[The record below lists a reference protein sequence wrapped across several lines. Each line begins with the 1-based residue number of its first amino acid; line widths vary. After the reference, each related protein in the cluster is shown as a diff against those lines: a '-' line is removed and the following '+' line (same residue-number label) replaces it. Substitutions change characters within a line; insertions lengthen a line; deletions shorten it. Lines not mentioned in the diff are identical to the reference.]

1 MTPAGHN
8 NQPLRL
14 PTQANEEIDR
24 SKRISFSWNG
34 KTYTGYQ
41 GDTIVSALYAA
52 GERVFSRSM
61 KYHSPRGVLTG
72 TLHDPGTIVQVDD
85 EPNVRGAHRLIR
97 EAMEV
102 SSQNTWPSLKYDV
115 RAVNQLGA
123 RFLGPG
129 FYYKTFMKP
138 DFLRPLYQKVLRGF
152 VHGGVASDDRP
163 DEIFEK
169 RYAHTDVLVAGGGPA
184 GMEAALAAAEAGAAV
199 MLVEEDHELGGHL
212 RWTDGELARQ
222 LRSQVI
228 SNPHITVYTN
238 ATVAARYD
246 DNWLAVVQRSPRRG
260 MAERIIKTRARSLV
274 VAAGLIERPYVF
286 EGNDLPGVM
295 LSTAARRLINLYS
308 VRPGTRAVVLTANPE
323 GDAAAEDLRNAGV
336 EVVSVVDARQGQT
349 VVKATGRGRL
359 QNVHLSTG
367 QRLEADLLVTAT
379 GWTAPTSLLNMSGD
393 TPYYEPRAARF
404 LPGGT
409 PEGVYAAGGIAGDG
423 SVEQLRDNGASVGA
437 RAAAHALAERGQKI
451 AVAPTAADTGEAP
464 DGTALPEISPLAVPE
479 HPELFR
485 SSTHGFVDY
494 SEDISSADLIA
505 AVKEGYDSAELVKRF
520 TTVTMGPLQG
530 KIELVNFIA
539 IVAEATGR
547 TIAETGTTTWRPMYA
562 PVTLGALAG
571 RNYDPVRHSS
581 LQAWH
586 DAHGGIPMVAGQ
598 WIRPEHYGDPQAE
611 VRRVREK
618 VGIIDVSPLGKIDL
632 RGPDVPKLLN
642 LLYTNKWSK
651 LAVGKVRYG
660 AMMSED
666 GVVMDDGV
674 TAHLADDHYLLTT
687 TSSGAGRVWDWIEEW
702 LQTFHPEWEVNATP
716 VTTAYTSIN
725 IAGPHSRT
733 LLSGLTSDVD
743 LSSEAFKYMEVRTG
757 TVAGVADCVLW
768 RIGFT
773 GELSYEIHVP
783 AAYGLHVWEALLEAG
798 KDLDVG
804 PFGIEAQRIL
814 RLETGHLIVGQDT
827 DGLTQAYSAG
837 LDWAVKLDKEDFAG
851 KPELLWQQQK
861 QGGARL
867 VAVQPV
873 DPSVVPSEAS
883 QVLDSNGSIAG
894 RITSSRH
901 SPTLNRSI
909 CLAQVDISLAAPGTI
924 LDIRQ
929 VDGSMVQ
936 GKVMPDLKAVDS
948 EGTRL
953 DNDTQPQPITTFATP
968 VARGPVRLGAATTTV
983 AGWEVSAQPSSAP
996 LTIQDQSALAKLEI
1010 RSSFTGSTAQKL
1022 QTNFGRTHRSE
1033 QGTLVIGSGP
1043 GQWHILG
1050 EPGAEKTMRDE
1061 LQQMADS
1068 SAELTTVVDL
1078 THGRALFRITGNES
1092 AELLNKL
1099 CSLELSDDIVPDG
1112 SALRSS
1118 VAGVTTDII
1127 RDDVDGTRSYLLH
1140 CERSSGQYL
1149 WNTMFDAG
1157 AEYRIEEAGFGMNPS
1172 FEDVSISVT

>member
-1 MTPAGHN
+1 MTPSDAT

-24 SKRISFSWNG
+24 SKRVTFNWNG
-34 KTYTGYQ
+34 KTYTGFK

-61 KYHSPRGVLTG
+61 KYHAPRGVLTG
-72 TLHDPGTIVQVDD
+72 TLHDPGTIMQVDD

-97 EAMEV
+97 DAMNV
-102 SSQNTWPSLKYDV
+102 NSQNTWPSLKYDV
-115 RAVNQLGA
+115 RSVNQLGA

-138 DFLRPLYQKVLRGF
+138 NFLVPMYQKVLRGF
-152 VHGGVASDDRP
+152 VHGGEVSEETP
-163 DEIFEK
+163 EEIYEK

-184 GMEAALAAAEAGAAV
+184 GMEAALAAAEAGATV

-212 RWTDGELARQ
+212 RWSDGELARQ
-222 LRSQVI
+222 LRSQVE
-228 SNPHITVYTN
+228 SHPQITVYTN

-246 DNWLAVVQRSPRRG
+246 DNWFPVVQRNPKPG
-260 MAERIIKTRARSLV
+260 MAERILKTRARSLV
-274 VAAGLIERPYVF
+274 VAAGLLERPYVF

-308 VRPGTRAVVLTANPE
+308 VRPGERAVVLTANPE
-323 GDAAAEDLRNAGV
+323 GDAAVEDLRRAGV
-336 EVVSVVDARQGQT
+336 DVAAVVDARRGET
-349 VVKATGRGRL
+349 VVKAEGRRGKLAR
-359 QNVHLSTG
+359 VHTSTG
-367 QRLEADLLVTAT
+367 QTIDADLLVTAT

-393 TPYYEPRAARF
+393 VPYYEPRAARF

-409 PEGVYAAGGIAGDG
+409 EEGVYAAGGIAGDG
-423 SVEQLRDNGASVGA
+423 TVQQLRDNGASVGA
-437 RAAAHALAERGQKI
+437 RAAAHALAARQQKI
-451 AVAPTAADTGEAP
+451 ASAPTVTDAGGATEP
-464 DGTALPEISPLAVPE
+464 SLPEITPLETPE

-494 SEDISSADLIA
+494 SEDITSEDLIES
-505 AVKEGYDSAELVKRF
+505 VKEGFDSAELVKRF

-571 RNYDPVRHSS
+571 RNYDPVRYSS
-581 LQAWH
+581 IQPWH
-586 DAHGGIPMVAGQ
+586 EAHGAKQMVAGA
-598 WIRPEHYGDPQAE
+598 WMRPEHYGDPAAE
-611 VRRVREK
+611 VRRVRDK
-618 VGIIDVSPLGKIDL
+618 VGIIDVTPLGKIDL

-642 LLYTNKWSK
+642 HLYTNKWMK
-651 LAVGKVRYG
+651 LPIGKVRYG
-660 AMMSED
+660 AMVSED

-674 TAHLADDHYLLTT
+674 TAHLGEDHYLMTT
-687 TSSGAGRVWDWIEEW
+687 TTSGAGRVWDWIEEW
-702 LQTFHPEWEVNATP
+702 LQTFHPEWQVHATP
-716 VTTAYTSIN
+716 VSTAYTSIN
-725 IAGPHSRT
+725 IAGPRSRT
-733 LLSGLTSDVD
+733 LLSRLTEGVD
-743 LSSEAFKYMEVRTG
+743 LSADAFKYMEVRTG
-757 TVAGVADCVLW
+757 TVAGVDNTILW

-798 KDLDVG
+798 KDLGVG
-804 PFGIEAQRIL
+804 PFGIEAQRVL

-837 LDWAVKLDKEDFAG
+837 LDWAVKLDKDDFVG

-861 QGGARL
+861 QDGPRL
-867 VAVQPV
+867 VSVQPT
-873 DPSVVPSEAS
+873 DPNVVPYEAS
-883 QVLDSNGSIAG
+883 QVLYPDGTIAG
-894 RITSSRH
+894 RITSSRF

-909 CLAQVDISLAAPGTI
+909 GLAQVDHSLSSPGTI

-936 GKVMPDLKAVDS
+936 AKVMPDMTAVDP
-948 EGTRL
+948 EGVRL
-953 DNDTQPQPITTFATP
+953 DNDTVPQDTISFAEP
-968 VARGPVRLGAATTTV
+968 VARGPVRLGNATTTV
-983 AGWEVSAQPSSAP
+983 GDWEVSAQPSAAP
-996 LTIQDQSALAKLEI
+996 LTVQDQSAMAKVEI
-1010 RSSFTGSTAQKL
+1010 RSSFNGSTAQNL
-1022 QTNFGRTHRSE
+1022 RVNFGRTHRSE

-1043 GQWHILG
+1043 GQWHVLG
-1050 EPGAEKTMRDE
+1050 EPGTEHSMVDE

-1068 SAELTTVVDL
+1068 AEELTTVVDL
-1078 THGRALFRITGNES
+1078 THGRALFRLTGPES
-1092 AELLNKL
+1092 VELLNKL

-1112 SALRSS
+1112 SALRGS
-1118 VAGVTTDII
+1118 VAGVVTDIV
-1127 RDDVDGTRSYLLH
+1127 RDDTDGTRSYLLH

-1149 WNTMFDAG
+1149 WDTLFDAG
-1157 AEYRIEEAGFGMNPS
+1157 AEYRIEEAGFGMDHT
-1172 FEDVSISVT
+1172 FQEAVSGAR

>member
-1 MTPAGHN
+1 MTTSDH

-14 PTQANEEIDR
+14 ATQPNEEIDR
-24 SKRISFSWNG
+24 SQRVTFTWNG

-41 GDTIVSALYAA
+41 GDTIISALYAA

-61 KYHSPRGVLTG
+61 KYHSPRSVLTG
-72 TLHDPGTIVQVDD
+72 TLHDPGTILQVDN
-85 EPNVRGAHRLIR
+85 EPNVRGAHRQV
-97 EAMEV
+97 AQGMNV

-115 RAVNQLGA
+115 RAINQLGS

-138 DFLRPLYQKVLRGF
+138 DFLRPAYQRVLRGF
-152 VHGGVASDDRP
+152 VHGGKVSKDRP
-163 DEIFEK
+163 EEVFEK

-184 GMEAALAAAEAGAAV
+184 GMEAALAAASAGASV
-199 MLVEEDHELGGHL
+199 MLVEEDHQLGGHL
-212 RWTDGELARQ
+212 RWADGDLARA
-222 LRSQVI
+222 LRSQVAA
-228 SNPHITVYTN
+228 NPNITVYTN
-238 ATVAARYD
+238 TTVAARYD
-246 DNWLAVVQRSPRRG
+246 DNWLAVVQRSPRPG
-260 MAERIIKTRARSLV
+260 MAERLIKTRARSLV
-274 VAAGLIERPYVF
+274 VAAGLLERPYVF

-308 VRPGTRAVVLTANPE
+308 VRPGGRAVVLTANPE
-323 GDAAAEDLRNAGV
+323 GDAAVEDLRRAGV
-336 EVVSVVDARQGQT
+336 EVVAVVDARQGET
-349 VVKATGRGRL
+349 VVRATGRGRV
-359 QNVHLSTG
+359 QAVELSNG
-367 QRLEADLLVTAT
+367 QKTAADLLVTAT

-393 TPYYEPRAARF
+393 TPYYEPQAARF

-409 PEGVYAAGGIAGDG
+409 DEGVYAAGGIAGDG
-423 SVEQLRDNGASVGA
+423 TVEQLRDHGTAVGA
-437 RAAAHALAERGQKI
+437 RAAAHALAQRSLKI
-451 AVAPTAADTGEAP
+451 ASAPTVSGQSAAPAAEN
-464 DGTALPEISPLAVPE
+464 LPEVRPLPVPQ

-494 SEDISSADLIA
+494 SEDITSADLQA
-505 AVKEGYDSAELVKRF
+505 AVAEGYDSAELVKRF

-539 IVAEATGR
+539 VVAEATGK

-571 RNYDPVRHSS
+571 QKYDPIRYSS
-581 LQAWH
+581 IQSWH
-586 DAHGGIPMVAGQ
+586 EAHGAKPMVAGQ

-611 VRRVREK
+611 VRRVRDG

-660 AMMSED
+660 VMVSED

-674 TAHLADDHYLLTT
+674 TARLDEDHYLLTT
-687 TSSGAGRVWDWIEEW
+687 TSGGAGRVWDWIEEW
-702 LQTFHPEWEVNATP
+702 LQTFHPEWQVNATP

-725 IAGPHSRT
+725 IAGPHART
-733 LLSGLTSDVD
+733 LLSRLTDVD
-743 LSSEAFKYMEVRTG
+743 VSSEAFKYMEVRTG
-757 TVAGVADCVLW
+757 TVAGVENTILW

-783 AAYGLHVWEALLEAG
+783 AAYGLHVWETLLEVG
-798 KDLDVG
+798 KDLGVG

-837 LDWAVKLDKEDFAG
+837 LDWAIKLDKDDFVG
-851 KPELLWQQQK
+851 KPELVWQQQHK
-861 QGGARL
+861 TGTRL

-873 DPSVVPSEAS
+873 DTHVVPAEAS
-883 QVLDSNGSIAG
+883 QILFGNGTIAG
-894 RITSSRH
+894 RITSSRF

-909 CLAQVDISLAAPGTI
+909 CLAQVDQSLAQPGTMI
-924 LDIRQ
+924 TIRQ
-929 VDGSMVQ
+929 IDGTKIQ
-936 GKVMPDLKAVDS
+936 GKIMDGLTAVDPD
-948 EGTRL
+948 GTRL
-953 DNDTQPQPITTFATP
+953 DNDSTPEARVEVAEPIG
-968 VARGPVRLGAATTTV
+968 RSPVRIGAAKTTV
-983 AGWEVSAQPSSAP
+983 AGWEVSAQPATGS
-996 LTIQDQSALAKLEI
+996 LTLQDQSVLAKLEI
-1010 RSSFTGSTAQKL
+1010 RSAFNGSTAEKL
-1022 QTNFGRTHRSE
+1022 QAGFGRTHRS
-1033 QGTLVIGSGP
+1033 QDGTLVVGSGP
-1043 GQWHILG
+1043 GQWHLFA
-1050 EPGAEKTMRDE
+1050 EPGSQDLMLQE
-1061 LQQMADS
+1061 LEQLAASAD
-1068 SAELTTVVDL
+1068 ELTTVVDL
-1078 THGRALFRITGNES
+1078 THGRALFRITGDE
-1092 AELLNKL
+1092 AAAVLNKL

-1118 VAGVTTDII
+1118 VAGVVTDII
-1127 RDDVDGTRSYLLH
+1127 RDDVDGTRSYLVH

-1149 WNTMFDAG
+1149 WDTLIDAG
-1157 AEYRIEEAGFGMNPS
+1157 SEYRLVEAGFVDPRVQSRVG
-1172 FEDVSISVT
+1172 

>member
-1 MTPAGHN
+1 MTTSDH

-14 PTQANEEIDR
+14 ATQPNEEIDR
-24 SKRISFSWNG
+24 SQRVTFTWNG

-41 GDTIVSALYAA
+41 GDTIISALYAA

-61 KYHSPRGVLTG
+61 KYHSPRSVLTG
-72 TLHDPGTIVQVDD
+72 TLHDPGTILQVDN
-85 EPNVRGAHRLIR
+85 EPNVRGAHRQV
-97 EAMEV
+97 EQGMNV

-115 RAVNQLGA
+115 RAINQLGS

-138 DFLRPLYQKVLRGF
+138 DFLRPAYQRVLRGF
-152 VHGGVASDDRP
+152 VHGGKVSKDRP
-163 DEIFEK
+163 EEVFEK

-184 GMEAALAAAEAGAAV
+184 GMEAALAAASAGASV
-199 MLVEEDHELGGHL
+199 MLVEEDHQLGGHL
-212 RWTDGELARQ
+212 RWADGDLARA
-222 LRSQVI
+222 LRSQVAA
-228 SNPHITVYTN
+228 NPNITVYTN
-238 ATVAARYD
+238 TTVAARYD
-246 DNWLAVVQRSPRRG
+246 DNWLAVVQRSPRPG
-260 MAERIIKTRARSLV
+260 MAERLIKTRARSLV
-274 VAAGLIERPYVF
+274 VAAGLLERPYVF

-308 VRPGTRAVVLTANPE
+308 VRPGGRAVVLTANPE
-323 GDAAAEDLRNAGV
+323 GDAAVEDLRRAGV
-336 EVVSVVDARQGQT
+336 EVVAVVDARQGET
-349 VVKATGRGRL
+349 VVRATGRGRV
-359 QNVHLSTG
+359 QAVELSNG
-367 QRLEADLLVTAT
+367 QKIAADLLVTAT

-393 TPYYEPRAARF
+393 TPYYEPQAARF

-409 PEGVYAAGGIAGDG
+409 DEGVYAAGGIAGDG
-423 SVEQLRDNGASVGA
+423 TVEQLRDHGTAVGA
-437 RAAAHALAERGQKI
+437 RAAAHALAQRSLKI
-451 AVAPTAADTGEAP
+451 ASAPTVSGQSAAPAAEN
-464 DGTALPEISPLAVPE
+464 LPEVRPLPVPQ

-494 SEDISSADLIA
+494 SEDITSADLQA
-505 AVKEGYDSAELVKRF
+505 AVAEGYDSAELVKRF

-539 IVAEATGR
+539 VVAEATGK

-571 RNYDPVRHSS
+571 QKYDPIRYSS
-581 LQAWH
+581 IQSWH
-586 DAHGGIPMVAGQ
+586 EAHGAKPMVAGQ

-611 VRRVREK
+611 VRRVRDG

-660 AMMSED
+660 VMVSED

-674 TAHLADDHYLLTT
+674 TARLDEDHYLLTT
-687 TSSGAGRVWDWIEEW
+687 TSGGAGRVWDWIEEW
-702 LQTFHPEWEVNATP
+702 LQTFHPEWQVNATP

-725 IAGPHSRT
+725 IAGPHART
-733 LLSGLTSDVD
+733 LLSRLTDVD
-743 LSSEAFKYMEVRTG
+743 VSSEAFKYMEVRTG
-757 TVAGVADCVLW
+757 TVAGVENTILW

-783 AAYGLHVWEALLEAG
+783 AAYGLHVWETLLEVG
-798 KDLDVG
+798 KDLGVG

-837 LDWAVKLDKEDFAG
+837 LDWAIKLDKDDFVG
-851 KPELLWQQQK
+851 KPELVWQQQHK
-861 QGGARL
+861 TGTRL

-873 DPSVVPSEAS
+873 DTYVVPAEAS
-883 QVLDSNGSIAG
+883 QILFGNGTIAG
-894 RITSSRH
+894 RITSSRF

-909 CLAQVDISLAAPGTI
+909 CLAQVDQSLAQPGTMI
-924 LDIRQ
+924 TIRQ
-929 VDGSMVQ
+929 IDGTKIQ
-936 GKVMPDLKAVDS
+936 GKVMDGLTAVDPD
-948 EGTRL
+948 GTRL
-953 DNDTQPQPITTFATP
+953 DNDSTPEARVEVAEPIG
-968 VARGPVRLGAATTTV
+968 RSPVRIGAAKTTV
-983 AGWEVSAQPSSAP
+983 AGWEVSAQPATGS
-996 LTIQDQSALAKLEI
+996 LTLQDQSVLAKLEI
-1010 RSSFTGSTAQKL
+1010 RSAFNGSTAEKL
-1022 QTNFGRTHRSE
+1022 QAGFGRTHRS
-1033 QGTLVIGSGP
+1033 QDGTLVVGSGP
-1043 GQWHILG
+1043 GQWHIFA
-1050 EPGAEKTMRDE
+1050 EPGSQDLMLQE
-1061 LQQMADS
+1061 LEQLAASAD
-1068 SAELTTVVDL
+1068 ELTTVVDL
-1078 THGRALFRITGNES
+1078 THGRALFRITGDE
-1092 AELLNKL
+1092 AAAVLNKL

-1118 VAGVTTDII
+1118 VAGVVTDII
-1127 RDDVDGTRSYLLH
+1127 RDDVDGTRSYLVH

-1149 WNTMFDAG
+1149 WDTLTDAG
-1157 AEYRIEEAGFGMNPS
+1157 SEYRLVEAGFVDPRVQSRVG
-1172 FEDVSISVT
+1172 

>member
-1 MTPAGHN
+1 MTPADS

-14 PTQANEEIDR
+14 PTQGNEEIDR
-24 SKRISFSWNG
+24 SKRVSFTWNG

-72 TLHDPGTIVQVDD
+72 TLHDPGTIMQVDD
-85 EPNVRGAHRLIR
+85 EPNVRGAHRQIR
-97 EAMEV
+97 EGMEV

-138 DFLRPLYQKVLRGF
+138 DFLRPMYQKVLRGF
-152 VHGGVASDDRP
+152 VHGGVVSEDRP
-163 DEIFEK
+163 EEIFEK

-184 GMEAALAAAEAGAAV
+184 GLEAALAAAEAGASV

-212 RWTDGELARQ
+212 RWSDGALARE
-222 LRSQVI
+222 LRSRVA
-228 SNPHITVYTN
+228 SHPRITVYTN

-246 DNWLAVVQRSPRRG
+246 DNWFPVVQRSPRPG

-308 VRPGTRAVVLTANPE
+308 VRPGDRAVVLTANPE
-323 GDAAAEDLRNAGV
+323 GDAAIEDLRRAGV
-336 EVVSVVDARQGQT
+336 DVVSVVDARRGET
-349 VVKATGRGRL
+349 VVKAEGRGQL
-359 QNVHLSTG
+359 KSVYLSTG
-367 QRLEADLLVTAT
+367 QRIDADLLVTAT

-393 TPYYEPRAARF
+393 IPYYEPQAARF

-409 PEGVYAAGGIAGDG
+409 PEGVYAAGGITGDG
-423 SVEQLRDNGASVGA
+423 SVQELRDNGASVGA
-437 RAAAHALAERGQKI
+437 RAAAHALAERSKKV
-451 AVAPTAADTGEAP
+451 AAAPTANNGVEAPADTS
-464 DGTALPEISPLAVPE
+464 LPEIQPLSIPQ

-485 SSTHGFVDY
+485 SSTHGMVDY
-494 SEDISSADLIA
+494 SEDISSADLVA
-505 AVKEGYDSAELVKRF
+505 AVEEGYDSAELVKRF

-530 KIELVNFIA
+530 KIEMVNFIA
-539 IVAEATGR
+539 IVAEATGK

-571 RNYDPVRHSS
+571 RNYDPVRYSS
-581 LQAWH
+581 IQSWH
-586 DAHGGIPMVAGQ
+586 EAHGAVPMVAGQ
-598 WIRPEHYGDPQAE
+598 WIRPEHYGDPHAE

-674 TAHLADDHYLLTT
+674 TAHLSEDHYLLTT
-687 TSSGAGRVWDWIEEW
+687 TTSGAGRVWDWIEEW

-733 LLSGLTSDVD
+733 LLSRLTENVD
-743 LSSEAFKYMEVRTG
+743 LSAEAFKYMEVRTG
-757 TVAGVADCVLW
+757 TVAGVPDCILW

-783 AAYGLHVWEALLEAG
+783 AAYGLHIWEALLEAG

-814 RLETGHLIVGQDT
+814 RLESGHLIVGQDT

-837 LDWAVKLDKEDFAG
+837 LDWAVKLDKEDFVG

-861 QGGARL
+861 QTGARL
-867 VAVQPV
+867 VAIQPV
-873 DPSVVPSEAS
+873 DPNVVPYEAS
-883 QVLDSNGSIAG
+883 QVLYPDGTIAG
-894 RITSSRH
+894 RVTSSRM

-909 CLAQVDISLAAPGTI
+909 GLAQVDVSLSAPGTL
-924 LDIRQ
+924 LDIKQ

-936 GKVMPDLKAVDS
+936 AEVMPELKSVDS

-953 DNDTQPQPITTFATP
+953 DNDTEPQPLTTFAEP
-968 VARGPVRLGAATTTV
+968 IARGPVQLGDAVTNV
-983 AGWEVSAQPSSAP
+983 AGWEVSTKPASAP
-996 LTIQDQSALAKLEI
+996 LTIQDQSALAKIEV
-1010 RSSFTGSTAQKL
+1010 RSSFNGFTAQKL
-1022 QTNFGRTHRSE
+1022 QTNFGRTHRSD
-1033 QGTLVIGSGP
+1033 QGMLVIGSGP

-1050 EPGAEKTMRDE
+1050 EPGSQQTMVDE

-1068 SAELTTVVDL
+1068 SDELTTVVDL
-1078 THGRALFRITGNES
+1078 THGRALFRITGPEA

-1099 CSLELSDDIVPDG
+1099 CSLELSDDIVPNG
-1112 SALRSS
+1112 AALRSS
-1118 VAGVTTDII
+1118 VAGVVTDIV
-1127 RDDVDGTRSYLLH
+1127 RDDVNGTRSYLLH

-1149 WNTMFDAG
+1149 WDTIFDAG
-1157 AEYRIEEAGFGMNPS
+1157 AEYRLEETGFCTENAAS
-1172 FEDVSISVT
+1172 KNLASA